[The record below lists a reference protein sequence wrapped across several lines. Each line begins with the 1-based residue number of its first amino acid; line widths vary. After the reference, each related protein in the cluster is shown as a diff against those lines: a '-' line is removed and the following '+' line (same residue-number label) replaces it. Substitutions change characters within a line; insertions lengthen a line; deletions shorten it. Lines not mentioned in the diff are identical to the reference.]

1 MIRYCVLTQVMVF
14 RDIAASVRKR
24 FPTMHHLVTA
34 GKSAFLNLYIF
45 SFQYPFNICVLI
57 MIKMISFRS
66 LMGLGLAVFLS
77 QAVLADDSLSIAE
90 ADAMIKEDLAST
102 QVLIEVCPTLN
113 GKNAKFDQN
122 IQKIIESH
130 LESHSSKSMTF
141 DKIQKDSEYQSF
153 LNEARQA
160 AKETT
165 QDEQKSVCKDVIN
178 YEAYSQNMS
187 E

>member
-1 MIRYCVLTQVMVF
+1 
-14 RDIAASVRKR
+14 
-24 FPTMHHLVTA
+24 
-34 GKSAFLNLYIF
+34 
-45 SFQYPFNICVLI
+45 
-57 MIKMISFRS
+57 
-66 LMGLGLAVFLS
+66 MGLGLAVLLS

-130 LESHSSKSMTF
+130 LESHSNKSMTF

>member
-1 MIRYCVLTQVMVF
+1 MIEL
-14 RDIAASVRKR
+14 SKE
-24 FPTMHHLVTA
+24 
-34 GKSAFLNLYIF
+34 LYIF
-45 SFQYPFNICVLI
+45 SFQYPFNICDLI

-130 LESHSSKSMTF
+130 LESHSNKSMTF

-165 QDEQKSVCKDVIN
+165 QDEQKSVCNDVIN